1 WQAAT
6 GIGITL
12 LTIVILAVIG
22 ARIYKGGVLI
32 YGNSSA
38 FKAIKQALRLAK
50 N

>member
-1 WQAAT
+1 
-6 GIGITL
+6 
-12 LTIVILAVIG
+12 
-22 ARIYKGGVLI
+22 LI